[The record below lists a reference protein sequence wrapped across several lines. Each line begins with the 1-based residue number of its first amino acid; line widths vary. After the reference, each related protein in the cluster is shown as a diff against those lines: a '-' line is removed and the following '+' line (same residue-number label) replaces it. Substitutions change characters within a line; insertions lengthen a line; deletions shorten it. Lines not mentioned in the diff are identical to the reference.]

1 MPAATSI
8 TIDQPIRTILERWTR
23 STKAPKRLSQRAEI
37 ILLAAANLTNGAIA
51 RQLGVARNTISK
63 WRVRVAATLA
73 RWSEAPAD
81 RHERPA
87 ELAARLATAL
97 DDAPRSGHPPE
108 FSAEQVTAFIA
119 IACERPFEESGRPI
133 SHWTAREVA
142 DEAMKRGVVKT
153 VSRRH
158 MSRLLKGGRCAPTD
172 SATG

>member
-37 ILLAAANLTNGAIA
+37 VLLAGANLTNVAIA
-51 RQLGVARNTISK
+51 RQLGVARNTICK
-63 WRVRVAATLA
+63 WRVRVAATFA
-73 RWSEAPAD
+73 KWRDAPAD
-81 RHERPA
+81 PDERPA

-108 FSAEQVTAFIA
+108 FTAEQVTAFIA
-119 IACERPFEESGRPI
+119 IACERPCEESDRPI

-142 DEAMKRGVVKT
+142 DEAMKRGVVKS

-158 MSRLLKGGRCAPTD
+158 MSRVLKRGRCVPND